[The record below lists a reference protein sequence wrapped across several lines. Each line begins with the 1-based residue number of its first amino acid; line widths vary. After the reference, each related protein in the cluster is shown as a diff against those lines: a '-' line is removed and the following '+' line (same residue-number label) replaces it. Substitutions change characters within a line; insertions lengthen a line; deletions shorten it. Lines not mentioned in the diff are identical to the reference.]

1 MKRNSKPI
9 DILIVLVIAITSFGS
24 FKYIEKDNLWKTGQR
39 KVKDYTYVE
48 PYGATCMA
56 ISPGCGVCFGE
67 RVDRECLVTQ
77 EEYIKYKKLYP
88 SLEVE

>member
-1 MKRNSKPI
+1 M
-9 DILIVLVIAITSFGS
+9 LIVLVIAITSFGL
-24 FKYIEKDNLWKTGQR
+24 FKYIENENSWKTGQR
-39 KVKDYTYVE
+39 KIKGYTYVE

-67 RVDRECLVTQ
+67 IVDKECLVTR
-77 EEYIKYKKLYP
+77 EEYAKYKEAYP